1 MTDKV
6 LRFSLEVYDG
16 PLDLLLNLVRKNKI
30 DIFDI
35 PIAEITSQYLD
46 ELHRMEEADI
56 EISSEF
62 LVMASQLLLM
72 KSRALLP
79 SEEPTEDEMTPE
91 QLAERLEEYRKIK
104 EAAKMLDEI
113 QFSSEALF
121 FKKPEKLQKGPIEN
135 VNMEKDLLFE
145 AFKSVLSRVEDRL
158 PPKKENFQGIVGRE
172 KVSLP
177 DKIRDVLKFVNT
189 RKKTSFESIF
199 ESSKT
204 KGEVVTVF
212 LAVLHLI
219 ARGKIKMHERGGKI
233 TITKSG
239 DKA

>member
-1 MTDKV
+1 MTEKV

-35 PIAEITSQYLD
+35 PIAEITTQYLE
-46 ELHRMEEADI
+46 ELQKMEDKDI
-56 EISSEF
+56 EISAEF

-79 SEEPTEDEMTPE
+79 SEEETEDEMTPE

-121 FKKPEKLQKGPIEN
+121 FKKPEKLEKSNVEN
-135 VNMEKDLLFE
+135 VNMEKDLLF
-145 AFKSVLSRVEDRL
+145 F
-158 PPKKENFQGIVGRE
+158 
-172 KVSLP
+172 
-177 DKIRDVLKFVNT
+177 
-189 RKKTSFESIF
+189 SF
-199 ESSKT
+199 
-204 KGEVVTVF
+204 
-212 LAVLHLI
+212 
-219 ARGKIKMHERGGKI
+219 
-233 TITKSG
+233 
-239 DKA
+239 

>member
-1 MTDKV
+1 M
-6 LRFSLEVYDG
+6 RFSLEVYDG

-35 PIAEITSQYLD
+35 PIAEITSQYLL
-46 ELHRMEEADI
+46 ELQKMEENDM

-79 SEEPTEDEMTPE
+79 SEEPQDDEMTPE

-104 EAAKMLDEI
+104 EAARMLDEI

-121 FKKPEKLQKGPIEN
+121 FKKPEKLEQGHVQN
-135 VNMEKDLLFE
+135 VSMEKDLLFE
-145 AFKSVLSRVEDRL
+145 AFQNVLSRVEDRL
-158 PPKKENFQGIVGRE
+158 PPKKESFQGIVGHE

-177 DKIRDVLKFVNT
+177 DKIRDVLNFVKA
-189 RKKTSFESIF
+189 KKRTSFESIF
-199 ESSKT
+199 EGAKSR
-204 KGEVVTVF
+204 GEVVTVF

-219 ARGKIKMHERGGKI
+219 ARGKIKMYDTGGKI

>member
-1 MTDKV
+1 
-6 LRFSLEVYDG
+6 
-16 PLDLLLNLVRKNKI
+16 
-30 DIFDI
+30 
-35 PIAEITSQYLD
+35 
-46 ELHRMEEADI
+46 
-56 EISSEF
+56 
-62 LVMASQLLLM
+62 
-72 KSRALLP
+72 
-79 SEEPTEDEMTPE
+79 MTPE

>member
-79 SEEPTEDEMTPE
+79 S
-91 QLAERLEEYRKIK
+91 
-104 EAAKMLDEI
+104 
-113 QFSSEALF
+113 
-121 FKKPEKLQKGPIEN
+121 
-135 VNMEKDLLFE
+135 
-145 AFKSVLSRVEDRL
+145 
-158 PPKKENFQGIVGRE
+158 
-172 KVSLP
+172 
-177 DKIRDVLKFVNT
+177 
-189 RKKTSFESIF
+189 
-199 ESSKT
+199 
-204 KGEVVTVF
+204 
-212 LAVLHLI
+212 
-219 ARGKIKMHERGGKI
+219 
-233 TITKSG
+233 
-239 DKA
+239 